1 MNDLAAKHV
10 FGELTI
16 EEVFS
21 HLKDRISSVGV
32 CFVNN
37 GKQTTLL
44 PYQQWWTDGDD
55 FILFGSEESQER
67 RLSFPRNSKIKIF
80 KEHVSL
86 VKDGVIIKI
95 VFHETTRINLSNFVP
110 EPNKEVA

>member
-10 FGELTI
+10 FGELTL
-16 EEVFS
+16 EEVFN
-21 HLKDRISSVGV
+21 HLRDRISSVGV

-95 VFHETTRINLSNFVP
+95 VFHETKRINLSNFVP